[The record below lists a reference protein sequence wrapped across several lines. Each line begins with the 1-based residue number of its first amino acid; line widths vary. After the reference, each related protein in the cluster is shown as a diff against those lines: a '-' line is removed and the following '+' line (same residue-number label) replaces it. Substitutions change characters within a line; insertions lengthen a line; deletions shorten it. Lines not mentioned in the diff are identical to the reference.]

1 MRVILIGYMGAGKTT
16 FGKALAQQMDMTFCD
31 LDWYIEEQNRTTI
44 SQIFKNEGETAF
56 REKEREALHKVMQ
69 QDNLILA
76 VGGGTPCFYDNIDF
90 MNQHAHTIYLSAT
103 PETLKAHIRMGG
115 SKRPLVDGKTDEE
128 LTEFITTSLKKR
140 ESYYQK
146 AADTIT
152 IPTITRQEEI
162 DECVEVLKK
171 IIINR
176 VSQQKQ

>member
-90 MNQHAHTIYLSAT
+90 MNQKAHTIYLSAT

-115 SKRPLVDGKTDEE
+115 SKAPMLISGKDTKLRELV
-128 LTEFITTSLKKR
+128 LPVNISR
-140 ESYYQK
+140 
-146 AADTIT
+146 
-152 IPTITRQEEI
+152 
-162 DECVEVLKK
+162 
-171 IIINR
+171 
-176 VSQQKQ
+176 

>member
-1 MRVILIGYMGAGKTT
+1 
-16 FGKALAQQMDMTFCD
+16 MTFIREIHMPASCRGFVLEDSNGDYNIYINQD
-31 LDWYIEEQNRTTI
+31 LSPEAKLRTLRHEQT
-44 SQIFKNEGETAF
+44 
-56 REKEREALHKVMQ
+56 
-69 QDNLILA
+69 
-76 VGGGTPCFYDNIDF
+76 
-90 MNQHAHTIYLSAT
+90 
-103 PETLKAHIRMGG
+103 HIRMGG